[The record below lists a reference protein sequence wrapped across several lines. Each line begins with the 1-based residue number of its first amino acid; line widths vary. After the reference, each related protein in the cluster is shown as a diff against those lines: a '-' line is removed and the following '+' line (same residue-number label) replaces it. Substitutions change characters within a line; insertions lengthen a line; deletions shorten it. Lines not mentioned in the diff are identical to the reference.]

1 MVRRSQIHGI
11 ALLLAAAATQ
21 ACSGGKDN
29 KCAVL
34 AVPHTA
40 GACYLA
46 DGRVALPD
54 GGVLEEDELANAG
67 LPTLDEARGSG
78 KSAAADPVT
87 ASDEDAGSIEPSPS
101 GDADAAVGEATD
113 AEPSSAAESPGVDG
127 GADHASDVVVDAAP
141 PPECTQAAGCTA
153 KEPVCKAGECVAC
166 AADAD
171 CQRYAGTPHCGV
183 SGACVACGADQH
195 CLDPQKPVCGA
206 SNA

>member
-153 KEPVCKAGECVAC
+153 KEPVCRRVRGMRCRRRLPALRGHAPLRRLRGLRGVRSGPALPRPSKARVWCE
-166 AADAD
+166 
-171 CQRYAGTPHCGV
+171 Q
-183 SGACVACGADQH
+183 
-195 CLDPQKPVCGA
+195 CL
-206 SNA
+206 